1 MLGNLRHVELRPT
14 LAFEQV
20 PLSESGPLTFDVPG
34 HTAASIVGSEASGVG
49 LLGRYALALEA
60 PPAGRVLVLG
70 EDPAHLPRRALLA
83 FRRRV
88 GYLPAGDG
96 LLQNLSLYDNVAL
109 PLRFGTAL
117 AEREI
122 AGRIAVALTMVGVA
136 AAAPLRPA
144 QANEEQRRR
153 AALAR
158 ALAFDPELVILEQ
171 PFDGLTA
178 RTAAELLE
186 LARGGETAAG
196 ARRTVF
202 MIGQDLPAMLRPRVE
217 VRYRL
222 IQGRLER
229 ES

>member
-1 MLGNLRHVELRPT
+1 M
-14 LAFEQV
+14 
-20 PLSESGPLTFDVPG
+20 
-34 HTAASIVGSEASGVG
+34 VGAEASGVG

-60 PPAGRVLVLG
+60 LPAGRVLVLG
-70 EDPAHLPRRALLA
+70 DDPSHLPRRALLA

-117 AEREI
+117 SEREI
-122 AGRIAVALTMVGVA
+122 AGRIAVALTMLGVSA
-136 AAAPLRPA
+136 AAHWRPA

-171 PFDGLTA
+171 PFDGLTT

-186 LARGGETAAG
+186 LARGGESAAG
-196 ARRTVF
+196 ARRAVF

-217 VRYRL
+217 IRYRL
-222 IQGRLER
+222 VQGRLER
-229 ES
+229 EH